1 MNSRRNR
8 RLVLLA
14 VLLVV
19 LGLVAWRPNSVLGLL
34 TRPFGISLDV
44 SGGDAA
50 SITVP
55 EGFEANIYASGLR
68 GPRLMDVGPDGT
80 LFVAER
86 DGGRVVALPDR
97 DGDGRADGSITVADG
112 LARPNSVFVYSGTV
126 IVGEQGQISQIRFGA
141 DYKTTERTVL
151 VPDLPSGGIHNSKTA
166 VVGSDGRLYVA
177 MGSTCNVC
185 DENDERRAAVSM
197 YGLDGSGGEVFAR
210 GLRNAVGLAHN
221 PWTGEVWA
229 SNNGRDLMGDDL
241 PPETV
246 YALRG
251 GGDYGWPRCH
261 AGDMPDPDFGKNADA
276 CEGVEAPVVEMQAHM
291 APLGIAFYKDG
302 NFPAPYNDSLY
313 VALHGSW
320 NRSSK
325 VGYKVMQVPL
335 KDGRIA
341 GEAVDFATGFLGAED
356 AVTGR
361 PAGVAV
367 GKDGSLFIS
376 DDKAGFIYRVSW
388 RGR

>member
-34 TRPFGISLDV
+34 TRPFGVSLDV

-50 SITVP
+50 SVVVP
-55 EGFEANIYASGLR
+55 DGFEVSIYASGLR
-68 GPRLMDVGPDGT
+68 APRLMDVGPDGT

-86 DGGRVVALPDR
+86 DGGRVVALPDK
-97 DGDGRADGSITVADG
+97 DGNGQADVSIPVADG
-112 LARPNSVFVYSGTV
+112 LNKPNSVSVYSGTV
-126 IVGEQGQISQIRFGA
+126 IVGEQGQISQHRLGE
-141 DYKTTERTVL
+141 DYKSTERTVL
-151 VPDLPSGGIHNSKTA
+151 VPNLPSEGFHSSKTA
-166 VVGSDGRLYVA
+166 LVGSDGRLYVA
-177 MGSTCNVC
+177 MGSACNVC
-185 DENDERRAAVSM
+185 DESDERRAAVSV
-197 YGLDGSGGEVFAR
+197 YGLNGSGGEVFAR
-210 GLRNAVGLAHN
+210 GLRNAVGLDLN

-229 SNNGRDLMGDDL
+229 SNNGRDLMGDDV

-246 YALRG
+246 YALKA

-261 AGDMPDPDFGKNADA
+261 AGDIPDPDFGQGANA

-291 APLGIAFYKDG
+291 APLGIAFYKGG

-320 NRSSK
+320 NRSEK
-325 VGYKVMQVPL
+325 VGYKVMRVPL
-335 KDGRIA
+335 KDGRVA

-356 AVTGR
+356 VITGR

-367 GKDGSLFIS
+367 GTDGSLFIS

>member
-1 MNSRRNR
+1 MNGKRNR
-8 RLVLLA
+8 RLVLIG

-19 LGLVAWRPNSVLGLL
+19 LGLVAWRPNAVLGLL

-44 SGGDAA
+44 SGGNVA
-50 SITVP
+50 SIIVP
-55 EGFEANIYASGLR
+55 EGFEATIYAEGLR
-68 GPRLMDVGPDGT
+68 GPRLIDVGSDGT
-80 LFVAER
+80 LFIAER
-86 DGGRVVALPDR
+86 DAGRVVALPDKN
-97 DGDGRADGSITVADG
+97 GDGRADGSVTVVDG
-112 LARPNSVFVYSGTV
+112 LVRPNSVSVYSDTL
-126 IVGEQGQISQIRFGA
+126 IVSEQGQVLRVTLGQ
-141 DYKTTERTVL
+141 DYKATERTTL
-151 VPDLPSGGIHNSKTA
+151 VPGLPAGGIHNSKTGI
-166 VVGSDGRLYVA
+166 VGSDGRLYVA

-185 DENDERRAAVSM
+185 DEDDERRAAVTV
-197 YGLDGSGGEVFAR
+197 YGLDGSGGSVFAR
-210 GLRNAVGLAHN
+210 GLRNAVGLAVN
-221 PWTGEVWA
+221 PWTGEIWA

-246 YALRG
+246 YIVKE

-261 AGDMPDPDFGKNADA
+261 AGDMPDPDFGNSAEA
-276 CEGVEAPVVEMQAHM
+276 CQGVEAPVVEMQAHM

-302 NFPAPYNDSLY
+302 NFPPPYNNSLY

-335 KDGRIA
+335 RDGRVA
-341 GEAVDFATGFLGAED
+341 GEAVDFATGFLTGED
-356 AVTGR
+356 VVTGR

-388 RGR
+388 RGS

>member
-1 MNSRRNR
+1 MKNGRNR

-14 VLLVV
+14 ALLIV
-19 LGLVAWRPNSVLGLL
+19 LGLVVWRPNTVLGLL

-44 SGGDAA
+44 SGGNAA

-55 EGFEANIYASGLR
+55 DGFQVNIYASGLR

-86 DGGRVVALPDR
+86 DGGRVVALPDK
-97 DGDGRADGSITVADG
+97 DGDGKADNTFAVEDE

-126 IVGEQGQISQIRFGA
+126 IVGEQGQISQALFGA
-141 DYKTTERTVL
+141 DYKATDRKVV
-151 VPDLPSGGIHNSKTA
+151 VPNLPSGGIHNSKTA

-185 DENDERRAAVSM
+185 DENDERRAAVSV
-197 YGLDGSGGEVFAR
+197 YGLDGSGGDVFAR
-210 GLRNAVGLAHN
+210 GLRNAVGLAPN

-246 YALRG
+246 YALKQ
-251 GGDYGWPRCH
+251 GGDYGWPRCY
-261 AGDMPDPDFGKNADA
+261 AGRIPDPDIGKSANACD
-276 CEGVEAPVVEMQAHM
+276 GVEAPVVEMQAHM
-291 APLGIAFYKDG
+291 APLGIAFYKGG

-335 KDGRIA
+335 KDGRVA
-341 GEAVDFATGFLGAED
+341 GEAVDFATGFLSPED
-356 AVTGR
+356 LVTGR
-361 PAGVAV
+361 PAGVAM

-376 DDKAGFIYRVSW
+376 DDKAGFIYRVAW

>member
-8 RLVLLA
+8 RIVLLVLLL
-14 VLLVV
+14 VL
-19 LGLVAWRPNSVLGLL
+19 LGLVAWRPNTMLGLL
-34 TRPFGISLDV
+34 TRPFGISVDV
-44 SGGDAA
+44 SGGNTTP
-50 SITVP
+50 IRVP
-55 EGFEANIYASGLR
+55 DGFQVNVYASGLR
-68 GPRLMDVGPDGT
+68 GPRLMDVGSDGT
-80 LFVAER
+80 LLVAER
-86 DGGRVVALPDR
+86 DGGRVLALPDKN
-97 DGDGRADGSITVADG
+97 GDGQADASVTVADG

-126 IVGEQGQISQIRFGA
+126 IVGEQGQITQVRLGE
-141 DYKTTERTVL
+141 DYKSSARKVL

-166 VVGSDGRLYVA
+166 AVGSDGRLYVA

-185 DENDERRAAVSM
+185 SENDERRAAVSA
-197 YGLDGSGGEVFAR
+197 YDLDRSGGSIFAK
-210 GLRNAVGLAHN
+210 GLRNAVGMAVN
-221 PWTGEVWA
+221 PWTGEMWA
-229 SNNGRDLMGDDL
+229 SNNGRDLMGDDV

-246 YALRG
+246 YALKE
-251 GGDYGWPRCH
+251 GGDYGWPRCY
-261 AGDMPDPDFGKNADA
+261 AGDIPDPDFGKGADA
-276 CEGVEAPVVEMQAHM
+276 CAGVEPPVVEMQAHM

-302 NFPAPYNDSLY
+302 NFPPPYNNSLY

-335 KDGRIA
+335 KDGHVA
-341 GEAVDFATGFLGAED
+341 GEAVDFATGFLAAD
-356 AVTGR
+356 DLVSGR

-367 GKDGSLFIS
+367 GKEGSLFIS

>member
-1 MNSRRNR
+1 MKSRRNR
-8 RLVLLA
+8 RLVMLA

-19 LGLVAWRPNSVLGLL
+19 LGLVLWRPNSVLGLL

-44 SGGDAA
+44 SAGNAA

-55 EGFEANIYASGLR
+55 DGFEVNIYASGLR

-86 DGGRVVALPDR
+86 DGGRVVALPDKNS
-97 DGDGRADGSITVADG
+97 DGRADASITVVDS
-112 LARPNSVFVYSGTV
+112 LTRPNSVFVYSGTV
-126 IVGEQGQISQIRFGA
+126 IVGEQGQISQATLGA
-141 DYKTTERTVL
+141 DYKATERKVL

-185 DENDERRAAVSM
+185 EENDKRRAAVSV
-197 YGLDGSGGEVFAR
+197 YGLNGSVGDVFAR
-210 GLRNAVGLAHN
+210 GLRNAVGLAVN

-229 SNNGRDLMGDDL
+229 SNNGRDLMGDDV

-246 YALRG
+246 YALKQ
-251 GGDYGWPRCH
+251 GGDYGWPRCY
-261 AGDMPDPDFGKNADA
+261 AGRLPDPDLGKSANACD
-276 CEGVEAPVVEMQAHM
+276 GVEAPAVEMQAHM
-291 APLGIAFYKDG
+291 APLGIAFYQDG

-325 VGYKVMQVPL
+325 VGYKVMRVPL
-335 KDGRIA
+335 KAGRVA
-341 GEAVDFATGFLGAED
+341 GEAVDFATGFLSPED
-356 AVTGR
+356 LVTGR

-367 GKDGSLFIS
+367 GKDGSLCIS

>member
-14 VLLVV
+14 VLLVG
-19 LGLVAWRPNSVLGLL
+19 LGLLVWRPNSVLGLL
-34 TRPFGISLDV
+34 TRPFGVSLDV

-50 SITVP
+50 AIKVP
-55 EGFEANIYASGLR
+55 EGFEVTIYASGLR

-86 DGGRVVALPDR
+86 DGGRVVALPDK

-112 LARPNSVFVYSGTV
+112 LTRPNSVFVHSGAL
-126 IVGEQGQISQIRFGA
+126 IVGEQGQISQLRLGES
-141 DYKTTERTVL
+141 YKAAERKVL
-151 VPDLPSGGIHNSKTA
+151 VPGLPAGGIHNSKTA
-166 VVGSDGRLYVA
+166 VVGPDGRLYVA

-185 DENDERRAAVSM
+185 DENDDRRAAVSV

-210 GLRNAVGLAHN
+210 GLRNAVGLAPN

-246 YALRG
+246 YALKE

-261 AGDMPDPDFGKNADA
+261 AGDIPDPDFGNSGNA

-335 KDGRIA
+335 KNGQVA
-341 GEAVDFATGFLGAED
+341 GEAVDFATGFLAAED
-356 AVTGR
+356 AITGR
-361 PAGVAV
+361 PAGVAA

-388 RGR
+388 QGR

>member
-14 VLLVV
+14 ALLVV
-19 LGLVAWRPNSVLGLL
+19 LGLLVWRPNSVLGLL

-50 SITVP
+50 SVRVP
-55 EGFEANIYASGLR
+55 DGFEVNIYASGLS

-86 DGGRVVALPDR
+86 DGGRVVALPDK
-97 DGDGRADGSITVADG
+97 DGNGQADNSITVADG
-112 LARPNSVFVYSGTV
+112 LAKPNSVSVYSGTL
-126 IVGEQGQISQIRFGA
+126 IVGEQGQISRFRLDEG
-141 DYKTTERTVL
+141 YKSIERTVL
-151 VPDLPSGGIHNSKTA
+151 VPDLPSEGFHSSKTA
-166 VVGSDGRLYVA
+166 IIGSDGRLYVA
-177 MGSTCNVC
+177 MGSACNVC
-185 DENDERRAAVSM
+185 DESDERRAAVSV

-210 GLRNAVGLAHN
+210 GLRNAVGLDLN

-229 SNNGRDLMGDDL
+229 SNNGRDLMGDEL

-246 YALRG
+246 YALSE
-251 GGDYGWPRCH
+251 GGDYGWPGCH
-261 AGDMPDPDFGKNADA
+261 AGDIPDPDFGKSGNA

-291 APLGIAFYKDG
+291 APLGIAFYQGG
-302 NFPAPYNDSLY
+302 NFPTPYNDSLY

-320 NRSSK
+320 NSSSK

-335 KDGRIA
+335 KDGRVA